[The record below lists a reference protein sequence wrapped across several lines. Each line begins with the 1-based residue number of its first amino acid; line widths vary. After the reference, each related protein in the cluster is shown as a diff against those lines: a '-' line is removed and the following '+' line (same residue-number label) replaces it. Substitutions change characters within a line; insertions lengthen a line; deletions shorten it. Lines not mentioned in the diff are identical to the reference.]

1 MHLHERAIPKTA
13 YGDQRDACTE
23 TAARVRSLRS
33 VCLVRM
39 GCVWLLQSQ
48 APAWGMAW
56 GHTRSRAIVRP
67 TATRGPSKWKMDRRA
82 THSVGRR
89 VIAKPD
95 RLEDYLS
102 ICEPVDA
109 GLPPKVAEYW
119 STGVKMHLRVT
130 VFAEYRRPACRKPL
144 TRVHHHLDQRY
155 LHVPRL
161 VEHHSSAFSAI
172 ISRWIS
178 SSKTTGTRSRSPS
191 PPRPARELRSTAF
204 FAYPTWT
211 ICFCERSSPMRR

>member
-119 STGVKMHLRVT
+119 STGVKMHLR
-130 VFAEYRRPACRKPL
+130 
-144 TRVHHHLDQRY
+144 Y
-155 LHVPRL
+155 LRNTGGGPHAGNLFR
-161 VEHHSSAFSAI
+161 ESI
-172 ISRWIS
+172 TTWIS
-178 SSKTTGTRSRSPS
+178 ATSTSLASSSTTRAPFRPS
-191 PPRPARELRSTAF
+191 YRAG
-204 FAYPTWT
+204 
-211 ICFCERSSPMRR
+211 